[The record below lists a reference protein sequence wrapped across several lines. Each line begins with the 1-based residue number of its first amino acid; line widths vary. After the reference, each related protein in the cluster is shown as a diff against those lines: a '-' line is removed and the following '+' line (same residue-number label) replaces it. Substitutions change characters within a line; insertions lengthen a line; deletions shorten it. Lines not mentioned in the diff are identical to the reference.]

1 MLLPG
6 RGVTAACVRVV
17 PGSSL
22 ELAESLVSPDGPGN
36 ETNGLVV
43 LHEHQGDDKFGCGGG
58 TWLIPLSYPMGDIL
72 NPTCT
77 KNKKN

>member
-6 RGVTAACVRVV
+6 RGVTAACIRAV

-43 LHEHQGDDKFGCGGG
+43 LCEHQGNDKFGCGGG
-58 TWLIPLSYPMGDIL
+58 TRLIPLSYPMGDIL
-72 NPTCT
+72 KPTCT